1 MSGTIDINEADAAT
15 LATLPGI
22 GQELA
27 QRIVAYREEEH
38 PFEDV
43 FDLTEVPGISVRMV
57 RAFEDEVTVGGE
69 DEGEE
74 VEAEATAVP
83 LPEELPEE
91 AEVTADEPEADE
103 PDAAAVEEPP
113 EELTSEA
120 EMTNEEP
127 QGTAADEPP
136 AKPDE
141 AVTSAIRVAQP
152 DEVEPMDDEGEEP
165 SQTVPPVTA
174 VSPQASQEWEAR
186 AQRRGCFSVI
196 AGAVFGAVLGAA
208 LTLANLAGL
217 NQGNLTYS
225 EADAQILQ
233 QLQAESQTRSAALES
248 VSGQM
253 DIEATAAAAANRNL
267 AENLGAVATHVGQNR
282 QDVVRLDG
290 TIEAVD
296 ERVSEIAGAAETF
309 NTFLLGLREV
319 ILTLEPDLP
328 ITPTTTPTATPTQ
341 ARASRTPRPSATSD
355 QETTPTNTATARP
368 TRTPR
373 PTSTPL
379 PFPTRTPAPQP

>member
-1 MSGTIDINEADAAT
+1 MSGTIDINRADAET

-22 GQELA
+22 GEELA
-27 QRIVAYREEEH
+27 QRIVAYREEAH
-38 PFEDV
+38 PFADV

-57 RAFEDEVTVGGE
+57 RAFEAEVTVGEE
-69 DEGEE
+69 DEGE
-74 VEAEATAVP
+74 AATAVTP
-83 LPEELPEE
+83 AAEPASE
-91 AEVTADEPEADE
+91 AEPPDE
-103 PDAAAVEEPP
+103 PDEVDAVDEEEP
-113 EELTSEA
+113 A
-120 EMTNEEP
+120 
-127 QGTAADEPP
+127 

-141 AVTSAIRVAQP
+141 TVTSAIRVAQP
-152 DEVEPMDDEGEEP
+152 DEAEPVDNEPEEP
-165 SQTVPPVTA
+165 RQTAPPVTA
-174 VSPQASQEWEAR
+174 VSPQANQEWERR

-196 AGAVFGAVLGAA
+196 AGAVFGAVLGAT
-208 LTLANLAGL
+208 LTLAILAGL
-217 NQGNLTYS
+217 NQGNLTYN

-267 AENLGAVATHVGQNR
+267 TENLGAVATHVGQNR
-282 QDVVRLDG
+282 QDVTRLDG

-328 ITPTTTPTATPTQ
+328 ITPTATATATATQ
-341 ARASRTPRPSATSD
+341 AKASRTPRPSATSD
-355 QETTPTNTATARP
+355 QETTPTNTATAQP